1 MSCIKAKKGADLVF
15 EFIVTDEAY
24 SPIDI
29 TGYTITSTAKDIKM
43 NTLGTGAITITD
55 SANGKFDVKY
65 SGTDVVSWN
74 VDKFQFDVKADSG
87 SQVEYSETIS
97 VLLDEAIT

>member
-15 EFIVTDEAY
+15 EFIITDEAY
-24 SPIDI
+24 SPMDI
-29 TGYTITSTAKDIKM
+29 TGYVITSAAKDIKM

-55 SANGKFDVKY
+55 SANGKFEVKY

-74 VDKFQFDVKADSG
+74 VNKFQFDVKVDSG
-87 SQVEYSETIS
+87 SYKEYSETIS
-97 VLLDEAIT
+97 VLLEESIT